1 MRREAVRELT
11 EAGLSTRA
19 IAPIVGTSH
28 DTVHRD
34 LRGVANATP
43 GPTVNTETGE
53 VSDDYPSTDVTT
65 RGEVTPAWGPYGT
78 RVCAHCDEL
87 ISQGRADEVVEE
99 LAARMTVRDAWH
111 GLNPEEWRRREHD
124 LMQRW
129 LKVRTTSRPIEP
141 DDED

>member
-1 MRREAVRELT
+1 MATDDPYDRDEYVFRTDGRDACHWCYMRPQAV
-11 EAGLSTRA
+11 
-19 IAPIVGTSH
+19 V
-28 DTVHRD
+28 
-34 LRGVANATP
+34 
-43 GPTVNTETGE
+43 
-53 VSDDYPSTDVTT
+53 
-65 RGEVTPAWGPYGT
+65 WGPYGT